1 MERTKISVS
10 DRNGYLRRL
19 RDTGYEKDVIDLV
32 SDDLEYGLTIEEV
45 ELYLKKKGNVRFK
58 QIYSKCLREG
68 LSDEVIAVIMRDGLD
83 GSQMQVAL
91 EFYQKG
97 VPIETIQSVMD
108 KGENAKH
115 MQKAFEGILANM
127 EKSKEE
133 LQNSGLEK
141 EYVEGLVKQLE
152 EVVAKINHQEKRYDE
167 LNKKLSVF
175 ETARHDKEVHDNLI
189 RKYNDSEAALNS
201 QQEELSRAT
210 STIARLREQIEDK
223 KKEMERM
230 QNRIN
235 DLEDKLVNMATSKVD
250 DTVSQQV
257 AGTETTVEANTAA
270 KDDPVSKPA
279 FHADNTT
286 AVQPLGNERP
296 LPQGAYQI
304 PVYYQLP
311 VIDANGRVVQHVQVE
326 RTIRKGNQ
334 GAFTG
339 FLGKLGFMKKSRQ
352 DIVKLLASEDLVPA
366 QLVQIRSAIEK
377 GLTESQLVE
386 LINNNVSAEKMK
398 EIIDIAVL
406 ENSMD
411 Y

>member
-19 RDTGYEKDVIDLV
+19 RDKGYEKDVIDLV

-45 ELYLKKKGNVRFK
+45 ELYLKKKGDVRFK

-83 GSQMQVAL
+83 GNQMQVAL

-97 VPIETIQSVMD
+97 VPIETIQSIMD

-115 MQKAFEGILANM
+115 MQKAFEGILDNL
-127 EKSKEE
+127 EKSKEGV
-133 LQNSGLEK
+133 QNAGLDK

-167 LNKKLSVF
+167 LNMKLSVF
-175 ETARHDKEVHDNLI
+175 ETARHDKEVHDNLMQ
-189 RKYNDSEAALNS
+189 KYNDSEAALNS
-201 QQEELSRAT
+201 QQEELTRANA
-210 STIARLREQIEDK
+210 TIARLREQIDDK

-230 QNRIN
+230 QNRI
-235 DLEDKLVNMATSKVD
+235 DTLEDRLVNVAAAKATDTAPKKMAGDDETVENEAEVSKSKAKTD
-250 DTVSQQV
+250 DTTNSV
-257 AGTETTVEANTAA
+257 AQ
-270 KDDPVSKPA
+270 S
-279 FHADNTT
+279 FIS
-286 AVQPLGNERP
+286 ERP

-311 VIDANGRVVQHVQVE
+311 VVDANGRVVQHVQVE
-326 RTIRKGNQ
+326 RTIRKGSQ
-334 GAFTG
+334 GAFAG
-339 FLGKLGFMKKSRQ
+339 LLGKLGFMKKSRQ
-352 DIVKLLASEDLVPA
+352 DIVKLLASGDLVPA

>member
-1 MERTKISVS
+1 M
-10 DRNGYLRRL
+10 
-19 RDTGYEKDVIDLV
+19 
-32 SDDLEYGLTIEEV
+32 
-45 ELYLKKKGNVRFK
+45 
-58 QIYSKCLREG
+58 
-68 LSDEVIAVIMRDGLD
+68 
-83 GSQMQVAL
+83 
-91 EFYQKG
+91 
-97 VPIETIQSVMD
+97 
-108 KGENAKH
+108 
-115 MQKAFEGILANM
+115 
-127 EKSKEE
+127 
-133 LQNSGLEK
+133 
-141 EYVEGLVKQLE
+141 
-152 EVVAKINHQEKRYDE
+152 
-167 LNKKLSVF
+167 
-175 ETARHDKEVHDNLI
+175 HDNLI

-235 DLEDKLVNMATSKVD
+235 DLEDKLVNMATSKVS
-250 DTVSQQV
+250 DTVSQQT
-257 AGTETTVEANTAA
+257 AGTETTADANIAA
-270 KDDPVSKPA
+270 KDVPVSKPA
-279 FHADNTT
+279 INADNTT
-286 AVQPLGNERP
+286 ATQPFGNESP

-311 VIDANGRVVQHVQVE
+311 VVDANGRVVQHVQVE

-339 FLGKLGFMKKSRQ
+339 LLGKLGFMKKSRQ
-352 DIVKLLASEDLVPA
+352 DIVKLLASGDLVPA

>member
-10 DRNGYLRRL
+10 DRNGYLKRMK
-19 RDTGYEKDVIDLV
+19 DTGYEKEVIDLV

-45 ELYLKKKGNVRFK
+45 ELYLKKKGDTRIK
-58 QIYSKCLREG
+58 QIYSKCLREE
-68 LSDEVIAVIMRDGLD
+68 LSGEVIAVIMRDGLD
-83 GSQMQVAL
+83 GSQMQVAF

-97 VPIETIQSVMD
+97 IPLDTIQSVMD
-108 KGENAKH
+108 NGENAKH
-115 MQKAFEGILANM
+115 MQKTFEGILSNL
-127 EKSKEE
+127 EKSKEG

-141 EYVEGLVKQLE
+141 EYVEKLVKQIE
-152 EVVAKINHQEKRYDE
+152 EVVAKINHQEERYDE

-175 ETARHDKEVHDNLI
+175 ETARQDKEVENNLL
-189 RKYNDSEAALNS
+189 KQYEDTAAELNN
-201 QQEELSRAT
+201 QQETLNKANAT
-210 STIARLREQIEDK
+210 ISRLRNEIDEK
-223 KKEMERM
+223 KKEMDRM
-230 QNRIN
+230 QNRIS
-235 DLEDKLVNMATSKVD
+235 DLEDKLVNMATAKATEPVQKPVNADISDEKPAEISKPTVKAD
-250 DTVSQQV
+250 DT
-257 AGTETTVEANTAA
+257 AGAQTFF
-270 KDDPVSKPA
+270 S
-279 FHADNTT
+279 
-286 AVQPLGNERP
+286 ERP

-311 VIDANGRVVQHVQVE
+311 VVDASGRVVQRVQVE

-334 GAFTG
+334 GALTG
-339 FLGKLGFMKKSRQ
+339 FLGKLGIMKKSRQ
-352 DIVKLLASEDLVPA
+352 DIVKLLASGDLVPA

-377 GLTESQLVE
+377 GLKEGQLVE

>member
-10 DRNGYLRRL
+10 DRNGYLKRMK
-19 RDTGYEKDVIDLV
+19 DTGYDKEVIELV

-45 ELYLKKKGNVRFK
+45 ELYLKKKGDIRIK

-68 LSDEVIAVIMRDGLD
+68 LSDEVIAVIMRDGMD
-83 GSQMQVAL
+83 GSQMQVAF

-97 VPIETIQSVMD
+97 VPLETIQSVMD

-115 MQKAFEGILANM
+115 MQKAFEVVLSKL
-127 EKSKEE
+127 EETKKSTATVSEVDR
-133 LQNSGLEK
+133 
-141 EYVEGLVKQLE
+141 EYVDKLVKQIE
-152 EVVAKINHQEKRYDE
+152 AVVDKIKFQEDRYDE
-167 LNKKLSVF
+167 LNKKLSVL
-175 ETARHDKEVHDNLI
+175 ETAHADKQVENNLLQQ
-189 RKYNDSEAALNS
+189 YEDTAA
-201 QQEELSRAT
+201 ELSNQQANLNRAN
-210 STIARLREQIEDK
+210 STISRLREQIEEK

-235 DLEDKLVNMATSKVD
+235 TLEDKLVDMATVKVS
-250 DTVSQQV
+250 DTEPKQAPV
-257 AGTETTVEANTAA
+257 TE
-270 KDDPVSKPA
+270 PMVSKPVEPDEVKDTS
-279 FHADNTT
+279 HAQTVFGET
-286 AVQPLGNERP
+286 P

-311 VIDANGRVVQHVQVE
+311 VVDASGRVVQRVQVE

-339 FLGKLGFMKKSRQ
+339 LLGKLGFMKKSRQ
-352 DIVKLLASEDLVPA
+352 DIVKLLASGDLVPA

-377 GLTESQLVE
+377 GLTEGQLVE

>member
-10 DRNGYLRRL
+10 DRNGYLKRMK
-19 RDTGYEKDVIDLV
+19 DTGYEKEVIDLV

-45 ELYLKKKGNVRFK
+45 ELYLKKKGDIRIK

-68 LSDEVIAVIMRDGLD
+68 LSDEVIAVIMREGLD

-97 VPIETIQSVMD
+97 IPLDTIQSVMD

-115 MQKAFEGILANM
+115 MQKAFEGVLVNL
-127 EKSKEE
+127 EKSKEG
-133 LQNSGLEK
+133 LQDARLEK
-141 EYVEGLVKQLE
+141 EYVEKLVKQIE
-152 EVVAKINHQEKRYDE
+152 EVVAKINHQEERYDE

-175 ETARHDKEVHDNLI
+175 ETARQDKEVHDNLLQ
-189 RKYNDSEAALNS
+189 KYNDSEAALNS
-201 QQEELSRAT
+201 QQDEINRSKA
-210 STIARLREQIEDK
+210 TIARLRDEIDDK

-230 QNRIN
+230 QNRIS
-235 DLEDKLVNMATSKVD
+235 DLEDKLVKMATARTGDDVESSGIADATEKK
-250 DTVSQQV
+250 DTVV
-257 AGTETTVEANTAA
+257 KDETVTKPSVKSEDTA
-270 KDDPVSKPA
+270 STQT
-279 FHADNTT
+279 FF
-286 AVQPLGNERP
+286 NERP
-296 LPQGAYQI
+296 LPKGAYQI

-311 VIDANGRVVQHVQVE
+311 VVDASGRVVQRVQVE

-334 GAFTG
+334 GALTG
-339 FLGKLGFMKKSRQ
+339 FLGKLGIMKKSRQ
-352 DIVKLLASEDLVPA
+352 DIVKLLASGDLVPA

-377 GLTESQLVE
+377 GLTEGQLVE